1 MIYGWNKQGF
11 LCQNSF
17 GKSWGNDGYFILP
30 YDYIIGDAR
39 ALVDEYNPEE
49 EALII
54 PKTNKFLDF
63 WYKILN
69 WFINLVS

>member
-1 MIYGWNKQGF
+1 M
-11 LCQNSF
+11 
-17 GKSWGNDGYFILP
+17 DE
-30 YDYIIGDAR
+30 
-39 ALVDEYNPEE
+39 EYNPEE

-69 WFINLVS
+69 WFINLVN